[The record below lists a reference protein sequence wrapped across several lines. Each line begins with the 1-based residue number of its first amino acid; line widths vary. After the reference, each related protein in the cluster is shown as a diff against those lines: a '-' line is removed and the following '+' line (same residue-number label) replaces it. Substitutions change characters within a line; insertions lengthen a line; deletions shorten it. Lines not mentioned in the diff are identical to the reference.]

1 MRKKTIDE
9 VRKILS
15 SYECSL
21 LSKEYINNRQKLDIE
36 CKCGNFFNK
45 SLESMNRYKKYMCNT
60 CADKESRVNR
70 RIKYEDIKKSIEETG
85 YTLMTAKSDYT
96 KAEEKIKVKCNKG
109 HIYDVGY
116 YEFSKRGQRCLYCQ
130 REIRSKK
137 QTISYE
143 DICKYVESIDYKLI
157 TKKSDYIDTKH
168 YVFVE
173 CDKNH
178 IYKTKINSLKNG
190 KRCKT
195 CATIKNAERQRIPY
209 EKQKEFVK
217 SFRYELISQK
227 EDYTNVHDKYIFKCD
242 KGHIYKASFS
252 DFQQGCRCPIC
263 RISKGEAKVESIL
276 KKYGIEYIL
285 QYKFDDCKFYNKLP
299 FDFYIP
305 SMNACIEYDGKQ
317 HFQYVHRWGGYDEFI
332 NRLIRD
338 SIKNIYCRENKI
350 KLIRIPYYEF
360 KNIEEILLNKLN
372 IKIG

>member
-15 SYECSL
+15 SYECNL
-21 LSKEYINNRQKLDIE
+21 LSKEYINNRQKLDLE
-36 CKCGNFFNK
+36 CKCGNIFNK

-70 RIKYEDIKKSIEETG
+70 RIKYNDIKEDVEKEG
-85 YTLMTAKSDYT
+85 YILLTQNSDYT
-96 KAEEKIKVKCNKG
+96 KAEDKIEVKCDKG
-109 HIYDVGY
+109 HVYNVRY
-116 YEFSKRGQRCLYCQ
+116 YEFSRRGYRCPICQ
-130 REIRSKK
+130 KENKNKK
-137 QTISYE
+137 QTISYS
-143 DICKYVESIDYKLI
+143 DIYKYINSINYKLI

-173 CDKNH
+173 CNNNH
-178 IYKTKINSLKNG
+178 IFKTKINSLRNG
-190 KRCKT
+190 RRCKA

-209 EKQKEFVK
+209 EKQKEFVE
-217 SFRYELISQK
+217 SFGYELISQK

-242 KGHIYKASFS
+242 KGHVYKANFS
-252 DFQQGCRCPIC
+252 DFQQGCRCSIC
-263 RISKGEAKVESIL
+263 KISKGEAKVESVL
-276 KKYGIEYIL
+276 KKYNIDYIL

-305 SMNACIEYDGKQ
+305 SMNTCIEYDGKQ
-317 HFQYVHRWGGYDEFI
+317 HFQYVHSWGGYDEFI

-360 KNIEEILLNKLN
+360 ENIEEILLNKLN
-372 IKIG
+372 LKTG